1 MVINCTAEME
11 CKSQTI
17 DVAAVETY
25 FNVRDWRSEELQ
37 GGCPVLPGHRHEAG
51 ADRVTVAM
59 SLLEGTQ
66 HPATLTSPRSERD
79 M

>member
-17 DVAAVETY
+17 DVAAVEKY

-37 GGCPVLPGHRHEAG
+37 GGVLFSQVIGMKQEQIG
-51 ADRVTVAM
+51 
-59 SLLEGTQ
+59 SQ
-66 HPATLTSPRSERD
+66 
-79 M
+79 